1 MFIPP
6 EDCPLGEY
14 SNEDRNLPDYWHNGK
29 KCVAVLTTSP
39 RFQRADKGVN

>member
-1 MFIPP
+1 MIIGSVI
-6 EDCPLGEY
+6 EMDEVVGYL
-14 SNEDRNLPDYWHNGK
+14 RHNGK